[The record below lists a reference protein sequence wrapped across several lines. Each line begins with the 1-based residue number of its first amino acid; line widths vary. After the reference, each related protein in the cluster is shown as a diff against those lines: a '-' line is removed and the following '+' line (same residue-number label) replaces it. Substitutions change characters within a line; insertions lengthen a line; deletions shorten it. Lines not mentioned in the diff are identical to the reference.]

1 MTFIK
6 PELIFKAYGNLNCIQ
21 NEEWHPIFHTRNA
34 LLIDSYVKLFLI
46 DKETRWRGSQVSRL
60 L

>member
-34 LLIDSYVKLFLI
+34 LLIDSYVKTVI
-46 DKETRWRGSQVSRL
+46 N
-60 L
+60 